1 MTAKQLLPIIPDNI
15 VVNKIYEVRG
25 LKVMLDS
32 DLAELYGVE
41 TKVLNQSI
49 RRNIERFPTD
59 FMFQLTD
66 EEWESLRSQI
76 VTSKSGRG
84 GRTYLPNVFTEH
96 GVLMLSSV
104 LNSKQAIQ
112 VNIQIVRI
120 FTRIRQLLS
129 ENAGLKLE
137 IEEIKQKVSNQDK
150 NIELVFTY
158 LDKLIDKK
166 IGPRKRIGY
175 MPDDL

>member
-1 MTAKQLLPIIPDNI
+1 MTAKQVLPIIPDNT
-15 VVNKIYEVRG
+15 VVNKIYQLRG

-49 RRNIERFPTD
+49 RRNIERFPDD
-59 FMFQLTD
+59 FMFQLTV
-66 EEWESLRSQI
+66 EEWESLRSQF
-76 VTSKSGRG
+76 VTSKRRG

-96 GVLMLSSV
+96 GILMLSSV

-120 FTRIRQLLS
+120 FSRIRQFIVDS
-129 ENAGLKLE
+129 GELKLE
-137 IEEIKQKVSNQDK
+137 IEEIKQKVTNQDK

-175 MPDDL
+175 RPDDL

>member
-1 MTAKQLLPIIPDNI
+1 MTPKEMRSIIPENI
-15 VVNKIYEVRG
+15 LVNKIYEIRSHN
-25 LKVMLDS
+25 VMLDS

-49 RRNIERFPTD
+49 RRNLERFPED
-59 FMFQLTD
+59 FMFQLT
-66 EEWESLRSQI
+66 ESEWESLRSQI
-76 VTSKSGRG
+76 VTSKTGRG

-104 LNSKQAIQ
+104 LKSQQAIQ

-120 FTRIRQLLS
+120 FTRLRQWLT
-129 ENAGLKLE
+129 ENGELKYE
-137 IEEIKQKVSNQDK
+137 IEDIKRKLNNQDK
-150 NIELVFTY
+150 NIELVFGY
-158 LDKLIDKK
+158 LDKLMDKK

>member
-1 MTAKQLLPIIPDNI
+1 MTAKQMLPIIPDNI
-15 VVNKIYEVRG
+15 VVNKIYGLRG

-41 TKVLNQSI
+41 TKRVNEQVG
-49 RRNIERFPTD
+49 RNPDRFPED

-66 EEWESLRSQI
+66 EEWLNLKSQFA
-76 VTSKSGRG
+76 TSSWG
-84 GRTYLPNVFTEH
+84 GRRKLPFVFTEH
-96 GVLMLSSV
+96 GILMLSSV

-120 FTRIRQLLS
+120 FSRIRQFIIDS
-129 ENAGLKLE
+129 GELKLE

-166 IGPRKRIGY
+166 IEPRKRIGY
-175 MPDDL
+175 MSDDL

>member
-129 ENAGLKLE
+129 ENAGLKFE